1 MRLSINGNNA
11 KKKTEIRFTFVTNTM
26 MEVSKETET
35 TTSTTCEEKRDE
47 VEHKDAW
54 KPIENVVEDKIEE
67 TVPVDVEVS
76 AVQCSAVQ
84 CSAVQCSAMQCSAVQ
99 CSTVQ

>member
-1 MRLSINGNNA
+1 
-11 KKKTEIRFTFVTNTM
+11 M

-67 TVPVDVEVS
+67 TVPVDVEVRRKGPVLYITS
-76 AVQCSAVQ
+76 GEKGPKYQHHKFAVYFSVRREKGHRTLCCLLQCLLLLLW
-84 CSAVQCSAMQCSAVQ
+84 
-99 CSTVQ
+99 